1 MKATLLEHG
10 GKTPRV
16 DPSAWVAPNAVLCGD
31 VTVGAG
37 SRVLFGAQLI
47 AEGGSIEL
55 GKHCIVMENAVLRS
69 SAAHSLEMGDHCL
82 VGPQAHV
89 VGCHVEDEVFLA
101 TGAAVFHGAHL
112 GRGSE
117 VRVHGVVHLRTRL
130 EPGAVVP
137 IGWVAVGDPAR
148 ILTPSQHERIWET
161 QEPLDFPSTVYGITR
176 AEADMIKITTRL
188 SESLGT
194 FARD

>member
-1 MKATLLEHG
+1 
-10 GKTPRV
+10 
-16 DPSAWVAPNAVLCGD
+16 
-31 VTVGAG
+31 
-37 SRVLFGAQLI
+37 
-47 AEGGSIEL
+47 
-55 GKHCIVMENAVLRS
+55 MENAVLRS